1 MFMPAGD
8 GDFLHVHPPGV
19 QVVAS
24 VLRQRSLAAVAQRRV
39 CGGIELGGADPGIG
53 SGLAGFVSV
62 WGAGL
67 TALAH
72 ELDLLGGE
80 LGSSARAVVEVDR
93 AGAR

>member
-1 MFMPAGD
+1 MAAGD

-19 QVVAS
+19 QVVAAA
-24 VLRQRSLAAVAQRRV
+24 LRQRSLAAAAQRRV
-39 CGGIELGGADPGIG
+39 CGTIQMPGAEPTIG
-53 SGLAGFVSV
+53 SALTSFVSV

-72 ELDLLGGE
+72 ELDLLGVE
-80 LGSSARAVVEVDR
+80 LGRSAQAVVEVDQ